1 MVFLEDQ
8 SAASVSWQIVRGQ
21 LSTGGEM
28 SKRQPMNKAPTL
40 SSSQQA
46 IGLVV
51 AVAICFA
58 AAGLG
63 GLVTTPQIPGWYA
76 ALAKPTWNPPA
87 WIFGPVWSLLY
98 LMMAVAAWL
107 VWRQAGIAGAK
118 LPLGLFAV
126 QLILNSLWSVLFFGL
141 HSPGGAA
148 AEILLLWAAILA
160 TLITFWQR
168 SKLAGG
174 LLVPYLA
181 WVSFAT
187 VLNVTIWR
195 LNP

>member
-1 MVFLEDQ
+1 
-8 SAASVSWQIVRGQ
+8 
-21 LSTGGEM
+21 
-28 SKRQPMNKAPTL
+28 MNKAPTP

-46 IGLVV
+46 IGLFI
-51 AVAICFA
+51 AIAICFA

-63 GLVTTPQIPGWYA
+63 GLVTTPHIPGWYA
-76 ALAKPTWNPPA
+76 TLAKPTWNPPA

-98 LMMAVAAWL
+98 LMMAVAVWL
-107 VWRQAGIAGAK
+107 VWRQAGIAAAK

-126 QLILNSLWSVLFFGL
+126 QLTLNSLWSVLFFGL
-141 HSPGGAA
+141 HSPGAAA

-168 SKLAGG
+168 SKLAGW

-181 WVSFAT
+181 WVSFAA
-187 VLNVTIWR
+187 VLNVTICR
-195 LNP
+195 LNV